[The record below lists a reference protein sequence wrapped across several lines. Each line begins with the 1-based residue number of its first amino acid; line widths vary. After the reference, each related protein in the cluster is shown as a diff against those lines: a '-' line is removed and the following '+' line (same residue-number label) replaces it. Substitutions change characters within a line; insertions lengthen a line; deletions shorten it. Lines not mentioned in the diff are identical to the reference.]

1 MIERLSGLSFKFNFQ
16 AQDKKVLTLHFA
28 GADLDPQW
36 ILSDVGVT
44 HGSTVRIIQREAVKP
59 LLFIHCAYNDETVPV
74 VDKFHVP
81 NLRVHELRAIVT
93 RKTGIPVGVFRLV
106 NK

>member
-1 MIERLSGLSFKFNFQ
+1 M
-16 AQDKKVLTLHFA
+16 
-28 GADLDPQW
+28 
-36 ILSDVGVT
+36 SDVGVK

-59 LLFIHCAYNDETVPV
+59 LLYIQCAYNDEVVPV

-81 NLRVHELRAIVT
+81 SLSVHDLRAIVT

-106 NK
+106 NW